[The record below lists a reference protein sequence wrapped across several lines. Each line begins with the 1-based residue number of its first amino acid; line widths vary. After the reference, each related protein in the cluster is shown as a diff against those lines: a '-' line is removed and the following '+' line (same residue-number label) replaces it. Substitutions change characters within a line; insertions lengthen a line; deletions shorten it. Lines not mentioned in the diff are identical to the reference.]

1 MPQSKKGI
9 VSAAVCSCGS
19 GSIEPGGFH
28 RTHLWTAVFVDAL
41 LWILEDPVVKI
52 IIIQSLQTL
61 L

>member
-1 MPQSKKGI
+1 MPRSKKGI

-19 GSIEPGGFH
+19 GSIEPGRFH
-28 RTHLWTAVFVDAL
+28 RTHLRTAVFDDA
-41 LWILEDPVVKI
+41 LWILEDPVIKI